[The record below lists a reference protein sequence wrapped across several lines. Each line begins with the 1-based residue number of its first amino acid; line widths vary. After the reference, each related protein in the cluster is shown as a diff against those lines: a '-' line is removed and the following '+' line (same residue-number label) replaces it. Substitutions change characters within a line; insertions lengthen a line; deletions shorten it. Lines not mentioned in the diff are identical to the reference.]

1 MSVVSRRHIGF
12 RRLRLA
18 AGIALAL
25 PVLMAGT
32 TAWAQTTDQT
42 TAGTDVIPA
51 PSPSIFPTTTATS
64 QTCLFGCGN
73 QLQACQNTCT
83 ITITGATVIP
93 SMTTVGT
100 TSNPTTCQTN
110 CSSQQTQCSR
120 NCANL
125 GP

>member
-1 MSVVSRRHIGF
+1 MSVVSRRHIRF
-12 RRLRLA
+12 RRLRLSA
-18 AGIALAL
+18 SIVLAL
-25 PVLMAGT
+25 PVLMAGGT
-32 TAWAQTTDQT
+32 GWAQTTDQT

-51 PSPSIFPTTTATS
+51 PTPSIFPTTTATS
-64 QTCLFGCGN
+64 QTCLFGCSS

-83 ITITGATVIP
+83 STVFNTTVFP
-93 SMTTVGT
+93 SMTTAGT
-100 TSNPTTCQTN
+100 TSNPSTCQAN